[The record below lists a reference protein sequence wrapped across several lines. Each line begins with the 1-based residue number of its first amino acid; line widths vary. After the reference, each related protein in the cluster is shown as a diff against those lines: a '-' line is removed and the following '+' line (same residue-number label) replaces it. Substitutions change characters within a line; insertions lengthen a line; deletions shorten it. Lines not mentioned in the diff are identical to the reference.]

1 MGRSLIEPSL
11 DDATIKYLAVIEV
24 SSFRMIARLLP
35 LVLLCHLLVYVPTSD
50 AAVTVNVT
58 GVSGRLKAQILATLA
73 LSRLDRQDHATPA
86 SIRSMYQRSLTDID
100 NVLKSNGFYRYELSD
115 ELEQED
121 ENWNANFGII
131 LGVPVIIKNL
141 EVKIDGE
148 GSSDIELTRAAREFP
163 LKLNS
168 RLEHGLYESGKGR
181 IENIARQRG
190 YFDAVFTT
198 HVINI
203 DESANTAAIELVLDS
218 GKRYLFGAVLITETV
233 VDRDVLDK
241 FVPFRE
247 GSPYDANQLITLG
260 QSLRSSNYFNDVTVI
275 AVLENVEDYRV
286 PVLVTLTPKPQ
297 NNIRVGIGYGT
308 DSGPRLVGSWD
319 NHYINRRGHRV
330 ETDLKLSPTY
340 SDLTGLYG
348 MPDFRLNGAEVDLVT
363 SLSSEN
369 TDTHSS
375 DAFKLGV
382 RQNRLRRDWN
392 EVIGLTYQFES
403 FQVADIDR
411 NSNLLMPEITYWKTV
426 TDSPVYTTSGYRFS
440 IGLKGS
446 VQGALSDMSFLQ
458 ALVNAKYIFPVSDKS
473 RVITR
478 AELGATSVK
487 NFDKLPASIRFFAGG
502 DNSIRGFDLQT
513 LGPRNAAGEVIGG
526 KYLAT
531 GSLEYEVEVINN
543 WSVALFT
550 DAGNAYNEFSDHFVY
565 SGGAG
570 IRWKTPVG
578 LIRVDLAVGL
588 SEDSRPIRLHIN
600 VGPDL

>member
-1 MGRSLIEPSL
+1 
-11 DDATIKYLAVIEV
+11 
-24 SSFRMIARLLP
+24 MIARVLP
-35 LVLLCHLLVYVPTSD
+35 LILLCLLLVHAPTSN
-50 AAVTVNVT
+50 AAVTVNVN

-73 LSRLDRQDHATPA
+73 LSRLDRQEHVTPA
-86 SIRSMYQRSLTDID
+86 SIRAMYQRSLTDID
-100 NVLKSNGFYRYELSD
+100 NVLKSNGFYRYELTE
-115 ELEQED
+115 ELKQMD
-121 ENWNANFGII
+121 TDWIANFSII
-131 LGVPVIIKNL
+131 LGVPVIIKKL
-141 EVKIDGE
+141 EVNINGE
-148 GSSDIELTRAAREFP
+148 GGSDNELTRAAREFP

-190 YFDAVFTT
+190 YFDALFTT
-198 HVINI
+198 HVIAI

-218 GKRYLFGAVLITETV
+218 GKRYQFGAVLIPETV

-241 FVPFRE
+241 FVPFQE

-260 QSLRSSNYFNDVTVI
+260 QSLRSSNYFNDVTVN
-275 AVLENVEDYRV
+275 AGLENAEDYRV
-286 PVLVTLTPKPQ
+286 PVTITLTPKPE

-330 ETDLKLSPTY
+330 ETDLKLSRTY

-348 MPDFRLNGAEVDLVT
+348 MPNFWLNGAELDLV
-363 SLSSEN
+363 SSISTEN
-369 TDTHSS
+369 TDTHNS

-403 FQVADIDR
+403 FKVADINR

-426 TDSPVYTTSGYRFS
+426 TDSPVYTTSGYRLS
-440 IGLKGS
+440 MGLKGA
-446 VQGALSDMSFLQ
+446 VHGVLSDLSFLQ
-458 ALVNAKYIFPVSDKS
+458 ALVNAKYILPVSEKS

-478 AELGATSVK
+478 AELGATAVT

-502 DNSIRGFDLQT
+502 DNSIRGFDVQA
-513 LGPRNAAGEVIGG
+513 LGPRNEAGEVIGG

-543 WSVALFT
+543 WSVAIFT
-550 DAGNAYNEFSDHFVY
+550 DAGNAYNDFSDHFVY
-565 SGGAG
+565 SGGVG

-588 SEDSRPIRLHIN
+588 SEDSKPIRLHIN

>member
-1 MGRSLIEPSL
+1 
-11 DDATIKYLAVIEV
+11 
-24 SSFRMIARLLP
+24 MISRVLP
-35 LVLLCHLLVYVPTSD
+35 LVLLCHLLVHVPTSD
-50 AAVTVNVT
+50 AAVTVDVT

-73 LSRLDRQDHATPA
+73 LSRLDRQEHVTPA
-86 SIRSMYQRSLTDID
+86 SIRAMYQRSLTDID
-100 NVLKSNGFYRYELSD
+100 NVLKSNGFYRYELTE
-115 ELEQED
+115 ELEQVDED
-121 ENWNANFGII
+121 WNANFRII
-131 LGVPVIIKNL
+131 LGVPVIVKSL
-141 EVKIDGE
+141 EVKINGD
-148 GSSDIELTRAAREFP
+148 GSSDIELTRAVREFP

-190 YFDAVFTT
+190 YFDALFTT

-218 GKRYLFGAVLITETV
+218 GTRYLFGAVLIPETV

-241 FVPFRE
+241 FVPFQD

-260 QSLRSSNYFNDVTVI
+260 QSLRGSNYFNDVTI
-275 AVLENVEDYRV
+275 NAGLESADDYRV
-286 PVLVTLTPKPQ
+286 PVIVTLTPKPE
-297 NNIRVGIGYGT
+297 NNIRVGVGYGT
-308 DSGPRLVGSWD
+308 DSGPRLLGSWD

-330 ETDLKLSPTY
+330 ETDLKLSQTF
-340 SDLTGLYG
+340 SDITGLYG

-363 SLSSEN
+363 SLSTEN

-392 EVIGLTYQFES
+392 EVVGLTYQFES
-403 FQVADIDR
+403 FKVADTDR

-426 TDSPVYTTSGYRFS
+426 TDSPVYTTSGYRLS
-440 IGLKGS
+440 IGLKGAL
-446 VQGALSDMSFLQ
+446 QGALSDTSFLQ
-458 ALVNAKYIFPVSDKS
+458 ALVNAKYIRPASENS
-473 RVITR
+473 RFITR
-478 AELGATSVK
+478 AELGATSVSD
-487 NFDKLPASIRFFAGG
+487 FDKLPASIRFFAGG
-502 DNSIRGFDLQT
+502 DNSIRGFDLQA

-531 GSLEYEVEVINN
+531 GSLEYEVDVINN
-543 WSVALFT
+543 WSVAFFT
-550 DAGNAYNEFSDHFVY
+550 DVGNAYNDFADHFVY

-578 LIRVDLAVGL
+578 LIRIDLAVGL
-588 SEDSRPIRLHIN
+588 SEDSSPIRLHIN